1 MTPFPNSKASMIFLL
16 HLETAADNVS
26 VALSANGSV
35 VDSIDQE
42 GKHLHAQTITLLIT
56 GILERNDLVFQELAA
71 VSVSAGPGSYTGLR
85 IGVATAKGLCY
96 ALDKPLIAVSTL
108 LAMYSSFKDLDDKV
122 DTPVGLVYI
131 PMLDAR
137 RMEVYTA
144 AYSEQGKLLR
154 PVEAVILTPQSFEAE
169 LAAAPVVFFGS
180 GSAKAKNLYEDRP
193 NARFEPS
200 FRTSA
205 RGSVGNSWERYQK
218 GAFENVSLFEPF
230 YLKEFMFAT
239 PRTAP

>member
-1 MTPFPNSKASMIFLL
+1 MTLFPRFPMIFLL

-35 VDSIDQE
+35 IDSIDQE
-42 GKHLHAQTITLLIT
+42 GKHMHAQTITLIIT
-56 GILERNDLVFQELAA
+56 GLLGRNGVVLQELAA

-108 LAMYSSFKDLDDKV
+108 HAMYSYYKEQQDIG
-122 DTPVGLVYI
+122 DTPAGLVYI

-180 GSAKAKNLYEDRP
+180 GSAKAKSLYENRP

-205 RGSVGNSWERYQK
+205 RGSVGDSWERYQK

-239 PRTAP
+239 SRLAP